1 MKTFTLPKAIEVLK
15 KHVQR
20 YRIIKKFNG
29 IRELSI
35 LFVDANGKKWELYSN
50 GDTYFQTKDK
60 FVIFEMN

>member
-1 MKTFTLPKAIEVLK
+1 MKTFPVPQAIEVLN
-15 KHVQR
+15 KHFQG
-20 YRIIKKFNG
+20 YRIIKKFHG
-29 IRELSI
+29 IRHLSS